1 MQRCVPLNILT
12 VRVCAQFDQSLD
24 VLNEKLNTCEMQRC
38 RTLIIN
44 LVDLNLM
51 NSLKQKNSGDSIVS
65 LRCAVVHS
73 LTRGS
78 LLCSVGLE
86 MIHKRLNDLVVTSGS
101 R

>member
-1 MQRCVPLNILT
+1 
-12 VRVCAQFDQSLD
+12 
-24 VLNEKLNTCEMQRC
+24 
-38 RTLIIN
+38 
-44 LVDLNLM
+44 M
-51 NSLKQKNSGDSIVS
+51 NSLKQKNGGDSIVS

-78 LLCSVGLE
+78 FLCSVSLE